1 MASHQQY
8 GRKTAMNHIHE
19 ACNGTTSLPMVLL
32 FDFLERAA
40 FLRQEDLLELLR
52 VSPEEHHEKIR
63 ELFHNAYE
71 QAEEWA
77 DFNQPES

>member
-1 MASHQQY
+1 
-8 GRKTAMNHIHE
+8 MNHIHE

-52 VSPEEHHEKIR
+52 ITPEEHHGKIR

-71 QAEEWA
+71 QAEEWQE
-77 DFNQPES
+77 FNGSES